1 MPRPHGGLGRGLGAL
16 IPKADLSSTAAANT
30 STTNHQIADEKVGQ
44 SSEQSGRY
52 VELPLDA
59 IVVNH
64 LQPRKSFEEAA
75 VQELAESISQ
85 FGVLQPI
92 LVRPRSG
99 EIPYELIAG
108 ERRWRAS
115 RLAGKES
122 IPAVVRDSDEETSL
136 VEALVENLHRRDL
149 NPLEEAAA
157 FQQLIDD
164 FGVTHSEVASR
175 MGKGRATISNSL
187 RLLELTPEFQGPLIN
202 GEITSGHARALLACD
217 PGQRS
222 ELLKRIVAESLS
234 VRAAEKLAATSVGES
249 KGRLQK
255 RNDSPPLR
263 EASILETE
271 QNLSDYLNTTVRV
284 QMSAKKGEIK
294 ISFATLSDLSRIYD
308 LIHQSQ
314 KDL

>member
-30 STTNHQIADEKVGQ
+30 STINHEITDEEVSQ
-44 SSEQSGRY
+44 PSEQSGRY

-136 VEALVENLHRRDL
+136 VEALVENLH
-149 NPLEEAAA
+149 
-157 FQQLIDD
+157 
-164 FGVTHSEVASR
+164 
-175 MGKGRATISNSL
+175 
-187 RLLELTPEFQGPLIN
+187 
-202 GEITSGHARALLACD
+202 
-217 PGQRS
+217 
-222 ELLKRIVAESLS
+222 LS
-234 VRAAEKLAATSVGES
+234 
-249 KGRLQK
+249 
-255 RNDSPPLR
+255 
-263 EASILETE
+263 
-271 QNLSDYLNTTVRV
+271 
-284 QMSAKKGEIK
+284 
-294 ISFATLSDLSRIYD
+294 
-308 LIHQSQ
+308 LIHI
-314 KDL
+314 